1 MKFMDGKDLIVKN
14 FQKNEASLEVKKATW
29 PNVIKI
35 FTFYEKILTSE
46 ESINVEHIAKC
57 HKYFKELLF
66 NVKPEIL
73 CDNMPY
79 SLTRY
84 THLYSKLLFKILEQD
99 KNINFLA
106 LNSYSQKP
114 YLEKVNKKINK
125 EKSQLIMLCGDEIL
139 TEYCD
144 NALETC
150 LKYETNYVDIVR
162 ILNQY
167 VKTKEKVVGLKE
179 EEQNFPE
186 QGLRSILQ
194 LIINSD
200 VSFEEFCEL
209 YQIKVGTLKTIIK
222 KGKVLDYPLFEQT
235 KHRLEEKRMERNQT
249 YSAIAKTVLDYC
261 QNGIAY
267 ANQNIKFT
275 ILDYYCLTLES
286 PGMLW
291 HKASTAGYRKNN
303 WDYPFLNESYESPT
317 ISLDVFKSN
326 KRAIDGIA
334 INQDMIDEVYE
345 FLIQNEIPVTFK
357 SLDIAITRYAKG
369 IPILP
374 LKNKNLTLVLNKA

>member
-1 MKFMDGKDLIVKN
+1 MEDLIVKN
-14 FQKNEASLEVKKATW
+14 FQKKEASLEVKKATW
-29 PNVIKI
+29 SNVIKI
-35 FTFYEKILTSE
+35 FKFYDKILASGE
-46 ESINVEHIAKC
+46 NINAEHIAKC
-57 HKYFKELLF
+57 HAYFKELLF

-84 THLYSKLLFKILEQD
+84 MHLYSKLLFKILEQD

-125 EKSQLIMLCGDEIL
+125 EKSQLIRLCGDEIL
-139 TEYCD
+139 AEYCD
-144 NALETC
+144 NALKTC
-150 LKYETNYVDIVR
+150 LKYEMSHVDIVR

-167 VKTKEKVVGLKE
+167 VNTKEKIVGRK
-179 EEQNFPE
+179 EEQNFQE
-186 QGLRSILQ
+186 QGFLSILR

-209 YQIKVGTLKTIIK
+209 YQLNEDTAKKIIK
-222 KGKVLDYPLFEQT
+222 KGKVLDYSLYEQV
-235 KHRLEEKRMERNQT
+235 KHKLEEKRAQRDQT
-249 YSAIAKTVLDYC
+249 YGAIAEEALNYC
-261 QNGIAY
+261 QNGINY
-267 ANQNIKFT
+267 DKQIIKFT
-275 ILDYYCLTLES
+275 ILDYYCLTLEK

-291 HKASTAGYRKNN
+291 HKAAAGKYKKNN
-303 WDYPFLNESYESPT
+303 WDYPFLNEDYESPT
-317 ISLDVFKSN
+317 VVLDVFKSN
-326 KRAIDGIA
+326 KRVIDGVV
-334 INQDMIDEVYE
+334 INQNMIDEVYE
-345 FLIQNEIPVTFK
+345 FLMQSEIPVTFK
-357 SLDIAITRYAKG
+357 SLDIALTRYVRG